1 MFVVSFKLVNLKV
14 FELILTVLIDSLVLK
29 SVPVWMKKL
38 VVKNLFFVL
47 KRFYCFFYLLVLK
60 SEE

>member
-47 KRFYCFFYLLVLK
+47 KGFYCFFYLLVLK
-60 SEE
+60 LEE